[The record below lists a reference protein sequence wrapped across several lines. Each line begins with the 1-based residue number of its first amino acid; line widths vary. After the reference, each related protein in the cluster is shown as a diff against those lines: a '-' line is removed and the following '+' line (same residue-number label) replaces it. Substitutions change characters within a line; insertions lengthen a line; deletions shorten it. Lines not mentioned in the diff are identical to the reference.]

1 MRDSY
6 LWTTWRSLA
15 AGLMSL
21 VVVAGPAWGQEKS
34 SKEKEHEKSARE
46 KESTKERETA
56 GERRET
62 AGEKE
67 SAKGKESNRVV
78 RTFGAEGGYRTEVT
92 SEAKESA
99 PGYDDLRQLSLLMA
113 DTFEHI
119 EKASIR
125 LAAEEPKEAQKEVSK
140 GREAVQAIRRMQ
152 PKTIV
157 RTKTLAP
164 DGKAIFED
172 EIEVQD
178 ARIPLYEGIL
188 HARTLA
194 PIMAARR
201 NAMEVAGV
209 QVVES
214 ERIITEAIADL
225 EVIEA
230 QLARA
235 AKALQNNK
243 TDEASKALA
252 DSLIRGI
259 DFRYTKEDK
268 ELASAR
274 DAIWLAR
281 RSLEE
286 NNVTQALVNLETAR
300 QRLRLY
306 REVLP
311 PEQRQDVDRMLRE
324 VEQMEGQLRQETTTR
339 PASRADRTRHTQA
352 VTHWWDRM
360 NGWFRRH

>member
-1 MRDSY
+1 MSDSH

-15 AGLMSL
+15 AGLMFL
-21 VVVAGPAWGQEKS
+21 VVVVGSAWGQEKS
-34 SKEKEHEKSARE
+34 SNKEKETSKETRE
-46 KESTKERETA
+46 SHKDTKEPH
-56 GERRET
+56 
-62 AGEKE
+62 
-67 SAKGKESNRVV
+67 RVV

-92 SEAKESA
+92 SEAVESA
-99 PGYDDLRQLSLLMA
+99 PGYEDMRQLSLLMA
-113 DTFEHI
+113 DTFGHI
-119 EKASIR
+119 DRARVR
-125 LAAEEPKEAQKEVSK
+125 LAAEETKEAQKEVSK

-152 PKTIV
+152 PKTTV
-157 RTKTLAP
+157 HTKTLAP

-178 ARIPLYEGIL
+178 ARIPLFEGIL

-194 PIMAARR
+194 PILSARR
-201 NAMEVAGV
+201 NAMEVAGI

-214 ERIITEAIADL
+214 ERIVTEAIADL

-235 AKALQNNK
+235 AKSLENNK

-252 DSLIRGI
+252 DALIRGI
-259 DFRYTKEDK
+259 DFRYSKEDR

-286 NNVTQALVNLETAR
+286 NNVNQAMVNLQTAR
-300 QRLRLY
+300 QRLLLY
-306 REVLP
+306 REVLAP
-311 PEQRQDVDRMLRE
+311 DQRQEVDKMLRE
-324 VEQMEGQLRQETTTR
+324 QEQLEAQLRQETAAR
-339 PASRADRTRHTQA
+339 PASHADRTRHTHT
-352 VTHWWDRM
+352 VTHWWDRV

>member
-1 MRDSY
+1 MRGSH

-21 VVVAGPAWGQEKS
+21 VVVVAAGPAWGQEKS
-34 SKEKEHEKSARE
+34 SSSTSTSTKEKSSKEKEAH
-46 KESTKERETA
+46 KESKEPH
-56 GERRET
+56 
-62 AGEKE
+62 
-67 SAKGKESNRVV
+67 RVV
-78 RTFGAEGGYRTEVT
+78 RSFGAEGGYHTEVT
-92 SEAKESA
+92 SEAMESA
-99 PGYDDLRQLSLLMA
+99 PGYDDMRQLSLLMA

-119 EKASIR
+119 EKARARI
-125 LAAEEPKEAQKEVSK
+125 AADETKDAQKEVTK
-140 GREAVQAIRRMQ
+140 GREAIQAIRRMQ
-152 PKTIV
+152 PKTV
-157 RTKTLAP
+157 VHTKTLAP

-194 PIMAARR
+194 PILSARR
-201 NAMEVAGV
+201 NAMELAGV

-214 ERIITEAIADL
+214 ERIFTEAIADL
-225 EVIEA
+225 EVIQA

-235 AKALQNNK
+235 AKSLENNK
-243 TDEASKALA
+243 SDDASKALA
-252 DSLIRGI
+252 DALIRGI
-259 DFRYTKEDK
+259 DFRFTKEDK

-286 NNVTQALVNLETAR
+286 NNVTQALVNLEAAR

-306 REVLP
+306 REVLAAD
-311 PEQRQDVDRMLRE
+311 QRQDVDKMLRE
-324 VEQMEGQLRQETTTR
+324 VEQFEAQLRQEAKTQ
-339 PASRADRTRHTQA
+339 PATQADRMRHTQTM
-352 VTHWWDRM
+352 THWWDRV

>member
-1 MRDSY
+1 MRDSHP
-6 LWTTWRSLA
+6 WTTWRSLA

-21 VVVAGPAWGQEKS
+21 VVVVGPAWGQEKS
-34 SKEKEHEKSARE
+34 SSSNTKEKSSKEQQSSRE
-46 KESTKERETA
+46 QQSSKDK
-56 GERRET
+56 
-62 AGEKE
+62 
-67 SAKGKESNRVV
+67 KESNRVT
-78 RTFGAEGGYRTEVT
+78 RTFGAEGGYRTEVV
-92 SEAKESA
+92 SEAVEPPS
-99 PGYDDLRQLSLLMA
+99 GYEDLRQLSLLMA
-113 DTFEHI
+113 DTFAHI
-119 EKASIR
+119 DKASVR
-125 LAAEEPKEAQKEVSK
+125 LAADEPKEAQKEVVK
-140 GREAVQAIRRMQ
+140 AREAVQAIRRMQ
-152 PKTIV
+152 PKTMV

-194 PIMAARR
+194 PILAARR
-201 NAMEVAGV
+201 NAMEIAGV

-214 ERIITEAIADL
+214 ERIVTEAIADL

-230 QLARA
+230 QLTRA
-235 AKALQNNK
+235 AKALENNK
-243 TDEASKALA
+243 SSDASKALA

-259 DFRYTKEDK
+259 DFRYSKEDK

-274 DAIWLAR
+274 DALWLAR

-286 NNVTQALVNLETAR
+286 NNVTQAMVNLETAR

-306 REVLP
+306 REVLTP
-311 PEQRQDVDRMLRE
+311 DQRQEVDKTLRE
-324 VEQMEGQLRQETTTR
+324 VEQFEAQLRQETASR
-339 PASRADRTRHTQA
+339 PANQTDRTRHTQA
-352 VTHWWDRM
+352 VTHWWDRV

>member
-1 MRDSY
+1 MSDSH

-15 AGLMSL
+15 AGLMFL
-21 VVVAGPAWGQEKS
+21 VVVAGSAWGQEKS
-34 SKEKEHEKSARE
+34 SSKEKETSKDT
-46 KESTKERETA
+46 KESHKETKE
-56 GERRET
+56 
-62 AGEKE
+62 
-67 SAKGKESNRVV
+67 SHRVV

-92 SEAKESA
+92 SEAAESA
-99 PGYDDLRQLSLLMA
+99 PGYDDMRQLSLLMA

-119 EKASIR
+119 DKARIR
-125 LAAEEPKEAQKEVSK
+125 LAAEETKEAQKEVNK
-140 GREAVQAIRRMQ
+140 GREAIQAIRRMQ
-152 PKTIV
+152 PKTV
-157 RTKTLAP
+157 VHTKTLAP

-178 ARIPLYEGIL
+178 ARIPLFEGIL

-194 PIMAARR
+194 PILSARR

-214 ERIITEAIADL
+214 ERIVTEAIADL

-230 QLARA
+230 QLGRA
-235 AKALQNNK
+235 AKSLENNK
-243 TDEASKALA
+243 TDEASKSLA
-252 DSLIRGI
+252 DALIRGI
-259 DFRYTKEDK
+259 DFRYSKEDK

-281 RSLEE
+281 RALEE
-286 NNVTQALVNLETAR
+286 NNAPQAVVNLQTAR
-300 QRLRLY
+300 QRLMLY

-311 PEQRQDVDRMLRE
+311 PNQRQEVDKMLHE
-324 VEQMEGQLRQETTTR
+324 EEQLEAQLRQETAAR
-339 PASRADRTRHTQA
+339 PANSTERARHTQT
-352 VTHWWDRM
+352 VTHWWDRL

>member
-1 MRDSY
+1 MRDLQ

-34 SKEKEHEKSARE
+34 SSATTTKENEKTAKEKDKETH
-46 KESTKERETA
+46 KESKEPH
-56 GERRET
+56 
-62 AGEKE
+62 
-67 SAKGKESNRVV
+67 RVV
-78 RTFGAEGGYRTEVT
+78 RSFGAEGGYRTEVT
-92 SEAKESA
+92 SEAVESA
-99 PGYDDLRQLSLLMA
+99 PGYDDIRQFSLLMA
-113 DTFEHI
+113 DTFGHI
-119 EKASIR
+119 EKAR
-125 LAAEEPKEAQKEVSK
+125 VQLAAEAPKEAQKEVSK
-140 GREAVQAIRRMQ
+140 AREAVQAIRKMQ
-152 PKTIV
+152 PRTIV

-178 ARIPLYEGIL
+178 ARIPLFEGIL

-194 PIMAARR
+194 PILSARR
-201 NAMEVAGV
+201 NAMELAGV

-214 ERIITEAIADL
+214 ERIFTEAIADL

-235 AKALQNNK
+235 AKAMENNK
-243 TDEASKALA
+243 SDVASKALA

-259 DFRYTKEDK
+259 DFRYSKEDK

-286 NNVTQALVNLETAR
+286 NNVTQALTNLGTAR
-300 QRLRLY
+300 QRLMLY
-306 REVLP
+306 RDVLP
-311 PEQRQDVDRMLRE
+311 ANQRQEVDKLLRE
-324 VEQMEGQLRQETTTR
+324 DEQLEAQLRQETAAR
-339 PASRADRTRHTQA
+339 PGSHTDHARHTQM
-352 VTHWWDRM
+352 VTHWWDRV
-360 NGWFRRH
+360 NSWFHRH